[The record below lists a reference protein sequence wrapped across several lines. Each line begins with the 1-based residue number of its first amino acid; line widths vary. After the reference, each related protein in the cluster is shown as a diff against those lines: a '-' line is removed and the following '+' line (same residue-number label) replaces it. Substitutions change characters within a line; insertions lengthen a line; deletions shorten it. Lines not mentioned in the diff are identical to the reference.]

1 MPISR
6 EEVIHVATL
15 ARLGLSEDEVA
26 LFADQL
32 GSILEHIESLAELDV
47 TAIPPIAQVV
57 PLTSVMR
64 EDVIAPSLP
73 REAVLQNA
81 PRAEDGLFR
90 VAPVFDE
97 A

>member
-32 GSILEHIESLAELDV
+32 GSILDHMESLNELDV
-47 TAIPPIAQVV
+47 ESISPIAQVV

-64 EDVIAPSLP
+64 PDVARPSLP
-73 REAVLQNA
+73 REAVLTNA
-81 PRAEDGLFR
+81 PRAEDDQLR
-90 VAPVFDE
+90 VAPVFEE